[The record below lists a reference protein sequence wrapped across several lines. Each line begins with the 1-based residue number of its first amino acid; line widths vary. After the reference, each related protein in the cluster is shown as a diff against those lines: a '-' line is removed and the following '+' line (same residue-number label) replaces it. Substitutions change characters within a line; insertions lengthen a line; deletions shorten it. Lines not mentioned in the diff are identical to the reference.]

1 MNKTILTSLVLIVF
15 LLTSCNG
22 KTKKNES
29 TNQPKTEKTKNTD
42 DGLVKIK
49 YKEKING
56 YNVNV
61 IWKPKQLRLGS
72 IVGPATIEF
81 SNEDYEFTITNNYFF
96 LPPDKVDLKFKE
108 NNVIEVNSKEIN
120 INYEEPNL
128 ENSNFENIDIPFVFI
143 DLDFDGNKEL
153 ILAKAN
159 QGQRFVHAYE
169 AYSFAYGELESD
181 LYQITDKEPFNQIDA
196 FTILDNKNK
205 ELIIYSSGGICFDST
220 KTYGL
225 EDGIFSLKKI
235 VRMERD
241 DDADK
246 CYKLTYSVT
255 NGIEKLISKEEIKQ

>member
-1 MNKTILTSLVLIVF
+1 MNKTIFTSLVLILF
-15 LLTSCNG
+15 LFTSCNG
-22 KTKKNES
+22 ETKKNES
-29 TNQPKTEKTKNTD
+29 TKLPKTEKTD

-49 YKEKING
+49 YNKKING
-56 YNVNV
+56 YNVSV

-81 SNEDYEFTITNNYFF
+81 SNEENEFTITNNYFF
-96 LPPDKVDLKFKE
+96 LPPDKVDLKFEE

-128 ENSNFENIDIPFVFI
+128 ENSNFENINIPFVFI

-181 LYQITDKEPFNQIDA
+181 LYQITDKEPFNKIDA
-196 FTILDNKNK
+196 FTTLDSKNK

-225 EDGIFSLKKI
+225 KDGVFSLKKI
-235 VRMERD
+235 IRMERD

-255 NGIEKLISKEEIKQ
+255 NGNEKLVSREEIDK